1 MGLDSIAYGVYLLNV
16 PVFRAVET
24 LIAGPPALRVPKALF
39 ALALTIALAK
49 ASWEWF
55 EKPLVRLGQRVRY
68 E

>member
-1 MGLDSIAYGVYLLNV
+1 
-16 PVFRAVET
+16 
-24 LIAGPPALRVPKALF
+24 
-39 ALALTIALAK
+39 LTIALAK